1 MSGHALLSP
10 SSATRWMACTPS
22 AVLSQNFE
30 NTSSSYAQEGSLAH
44 LLCETI
50 LREMHGQISKEQ
62 FDISFAEIQK
72 SKYYDSVMLDHCNE
86 YAMFVNEQCVGQFE
100 IFIEQKLD
108 MTRWIPSAFGTADST
123 VILPNE
129 RKIIFTDLK
138 YGKGIKVDAKQNSQL
153 KIYSLGVLQTL
164 EFIYGADQFDTVE
177 TTIYQPRID
186 NISSYSYTVKELLE
200 WAENELKPKA
210 ELAFE
215 GNGEFKAGS
224 WCGFCLCKAQCKA
237 LAEHNLQLAKLDF
250 QHPDLLTDEEILRV
264 YNQKALFE
272 DWLSAVSGYVLTQA
286 LNGKQWEGYK
296 IVQGKSNRA
305 YSDQIKVADALKAKE
320 FTDIYKPL
328 ALLPLGEM
336 EKKIGKTPFAEIV
349 APLLVKPTGKPT
361 LTTIDD
367 KRPTFTGGAEND
379 FSVEI

>member
-1 MSGHALLSP
+1 MAHALLSP

-22 AVLSQNFE
+22 AVLAQNFE
-30 NTSSSYAQEGSLAH
+30 NTSSSYAEEGSLAH
-44 LLCETI
+44 LLCEI
-50 LREMHGQISKEQ
+50 LLREMNGHITKDQ
-62 FDISFAEIQK
+62 FDFAFTEIQK

-108 MTRWIPSAFGTADST
+108 MTRWIPSAFGTADCI

-153 KIYSLGVLQTL
+153 KIYALGVLQTL
-164 EFIYGADQFDTVE
+164 EFIYGANQFDIVE

-186 NISSYSYTVKELLE
+186 NISSYSYTVAELLE
-200 WAENELKPKA
+200 WAEVELKPKA

-215 GNGEFKAGS
+215 GKGEFKAGNH
-224 WCGFCLCKAQCKA
+224 CGFCLAKAQCKA
-237 LAEHNLQLAKLDF
+237 LADHNLRLAELDF
-250 QHPDLLTDEEILRV
+250 QNPDLLTDEEILKV
-264 YNQKALFE
+264 YNQKSLFE
-272 DWLSAVSGYVLTQA
+272 DWLSAVSGYVLAQA

-296 IVQGKSNRA
+296 VVQGKSNRA
-305 YSDQIKVADALKAKE
+305 YSDQTKVAEALKAKE

-328 ALLPLGEM
+328 SLLPLGEM
-336 EKKIGKTPFAEIV
+336 EKKIGKSPFAEIV
-349 APLLVKPTGKPT
+349 APLLVKPPGKPT
-361 LTTIDD
+361 LATLDD

-379 FSVEI
+379 FNVEI